1 MEDLVPDEEM
11 DDLLEAPA
19 GASSVSI
26 PELVRTGAVNS
37 AFFARSF
44 FPNTVRWGAAPF
56 HARMWAELENPN
68 KRFVN
73 LRCFRGSAKTTLLTL
88 FIAKRVAYSVSRT
101 ILCIS
106 ASEAHAARRIQWL
119 RGAIDRNPLFA
130 QTFGLSPG
138 KKWQETEIEIMHG
151 VDQRPIWILGVGIT
165 GNIRGINFDDYR
177 PDLIVLDDVI
187 TDENANT
194 EEQREKI
201 NDLILGAVTH
211 SLAPKIDAPN
221 AKLAMLQTPLHDMD
235 ASSLAAR
242 SAQWSTITIPCW
254 TPETMNL
261 SVDEQVS
268 AWPQVYPTKDLRQ
281 KKKEAL
287 ANNSY
292 RIFAREMECKLVAG
306 ENSSF
311 RPNWLQT
318 YSDPPLGGM
327 SVLAIDPVPP
337 PSDKAMANALKGKDY
352 EAQVIV
358 TKKNGEYYVR
368 EVVTNR
374 GHEPN
379 WSVAT
384 ALRLATEYRVSCI
397 VVEAVAYQRV
407 LKYLLEQEMKRLGRY
422 WLLKPL
428 DRKQNKFVRIT
439 AALSGPGSAKRLFVR
454 EAHEDLRQQWTDF
467 PNGSHDDIVDALA
480 TAITELD
487 KPTLDLSSDE
497 YAVVDGG
504 DEFLRIG
511 GAP

>member
-1 MEDLVPDEEM
+1 MEDLEGEELLPEEVPG
-11 DDLLEAPA
+11 P
-19 GASSVSI
+19 GI
-26 PELVRTGAVNS
+26 PIGELVRVGAVNS
-37 AFFARSF
+37 AFFARTF

-56 HARMWAELENPN
+56 HAQMWAELENPS

-88 FIAKRVAYSVSRT
+88 FIAKRIAYSMSRT
-101 ILCIS
+101 ILCVS

-119 RGAIDRNPLFA
+119 RGAIDRNPLFS
-130 QTFGLSPG
+130 QTFGLQPG

-151 VDQRPIWILGVGIT
+151 VDQRPIWVLGVGIT

-177 PDLIVLDDVI
+177 PDLIILDDVI

-194 EEQREKI
+194 DEQREKI
-201 NDLILGAVTH
+201 NDLILGAITH
-211 SLAPKIDAPN
+211 SLAPKLDAPN
-221 AKLAMLQTPLHDMD
+221 AKLAMLQTPLHDQD
-235 ASSLAAR
+235 ASSQASR
-242 SAQWSTITIPCW
+242 DSQWSTLTIPCW
-254 TPETMNL
+254 TPETQNAP
-261 SVDEQVS
+261 VDEQVS
-268 AWPQVYPTKDLRQ
+268 AWPTVYPTADLRE
-281 KKKEAL
+281 KKRNAL

-318 YSDPPLGGM
+318 YTDEPLGGM

-337 PSDKAMANALKGKDY
+337 PSDKSMAKALKGKDY
-352 EAQVIV
+352 EAHVVV
-358 TKKNGEYYVR
+358 TKKNGSYYVR
-368 EVVTNR
+368 EVVANR

-379 WSVAT
+379 WSTRT
-384 ALRLATEYRVSCI
+384 ALQLATDYRVSCI

-407 LKYLLEQEMKRLGRY
+407 LKYLLEQAMKQMGRY
-422 WLLKPL
+422 WLVKPL

-439 AALSGPGSAKRLFVR
+439 AALSGPGAAKRIFIR
-454 EAHEDLRQQWTDF
+454 EAHDDLRQQWTDF
-467 PNGSHDDIVDALA
+467 PNGAHDDLVDALA

-487 KPTLDLSSDE
+487 KPTLDLNSDE
-497 YAVVDGG
+497 YAVVDGE
-504 DEFLRIG
+504 DDFLRIG